1 MTFKEAF
8 AKAGIYPVIHPGE
21 VWKASDSSISLID
34 KLTRHWHNQ
43 RYCVILSNEEMC
55 ADADWPLVL
64 IAPLTHQLGPKPKPD
79 LIIERTDKNGLAVK
93 SRIILS
99 QIQTL
104 RKTDLREKVGEIS
117 LTNWEQVIRYIFWHI
132 QR

>member
-1 MTFKEAF
+1 LSLKEAF

-34 KLTRHWHNQ
+34 KLTRHWHKE
-43 RYCVILSNEEMC
+43 RFCVILANEEMC
-55 ADADWPLVL
+55 SDPDWPLVL
-64 IAPLTHQLGPKPKPD
+64 IAPLTHQLYPKPRPD
-79 LIIERTDKNGLAVK
+79 LIIDQTGKNGLEVK

-104 RKTDLREKVGEIS
+104 RKTDLHEKVGEIS
-117 LTNWEQVIRYIFWHI
+117 TTKWEQVVRYIFWHVNH
-132 QR
+132 